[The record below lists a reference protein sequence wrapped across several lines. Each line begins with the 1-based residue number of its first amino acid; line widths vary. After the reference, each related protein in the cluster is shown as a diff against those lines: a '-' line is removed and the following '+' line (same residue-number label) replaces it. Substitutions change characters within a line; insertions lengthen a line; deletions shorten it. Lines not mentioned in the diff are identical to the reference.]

1 MEEKKV
7 LTYEE
12 LMSLFAEIGKKMEQS
27 RAEHDKEMAQL
38 REQQKENEKG
48 FAQLKKSQEENE
60 KRWTKLEKS
69 QKEMQ
74 KVLSGIGIS
83 NGLVA
88 EDLIYNS
95 LSKKMSFGGI
105 TFDDIDQGIRRGKR
119 LPDGSKIMG
128 EYDVV
133 LFNGAAVAIIEVKY
147 RVRKEDIDYLI
158 DVQMPK
164 FKVIFPQYK
173 DFDVYL
179 GLGGMS
185 FQKGVERDA
194 LQRGIGTFKLKG
206 ETVEIND
213 KRLKVW

>member
-1 MEEKKV
+1 MEKWEKELAEIRAIMNENAKS
-7 LTYEE
+7 LTRLEKLQEE
-12 LMSLFAEIGKKMEQS
+12 NAKGFAE
-27 RAEHDKEMAQL
+27 L
-38 REQQKENEKG
+38 REQQKENSNG
-48 FAQLKKSQEENE
+48 LAQLKKSQE
-60 KRWTKLEKS
+60 
-69 QKEMQ
+69 EMQ

-88 EDLIYNS
+88 EDLIFNS
-95 LSKKMSFGGI
+95 LNNRMSFGGV
-105 TFDDIDQGIRRGKR
+105 TFDDINQGIRRGKR
-119 LPDGSKIMG
+119 LPDGSKVIG

-133 LFNGAAVAIIEVKY
+133 LFNGAAIAIIDVKY

-164 FKVIFPQYK
+164 FKVLFPQYK
-173 DFDVYL
+173 DFNVYL

-185 FQKGVERDA
+185 FQRGVERDA

-213 KRLKVW
+213 KHLKVWGSDSQ

>member
-1 MEEKKV
+1 MEEKKI

-12 LMSLFAEIGKKMEQS
+12 LMALFAASEKRM
-27 RAEHDKEMAQL
+27 AEHDKEMSEL
-38 REQQKENEKG
+38 WKLHKENEKG
-48 FAQLKKSQEENE
+48 SAELQKSQE
-60 KRWTKLEKS
+60 
-69 QKEMQ
+69 EMQ

-88 EDLIYNS
+88 EDLIFNS
-95 LSKKMSFGGI
+95 LNKSKLFGGI
-105 TFDDIDQGIRRGKR
+105 TFDDIVQGIKRGKR
-119 LPDGSKIMG
+119 LPDGSKVIG

-133 LFNGAAVAIIEVKY
+133 LFNGAAIAIIDVKY

-164 FKVIFPQYK
+164 FKVLFPQYK

-185 FQKGVERDA
+185 FQKSVERDA
-194 LQRGIGTFKLKG
+194 LQRGVGTFKLKG
-206 ETVEIND
+206 EAVEIND
-213 KRLKVW
+213 KHLKVWGSDSR